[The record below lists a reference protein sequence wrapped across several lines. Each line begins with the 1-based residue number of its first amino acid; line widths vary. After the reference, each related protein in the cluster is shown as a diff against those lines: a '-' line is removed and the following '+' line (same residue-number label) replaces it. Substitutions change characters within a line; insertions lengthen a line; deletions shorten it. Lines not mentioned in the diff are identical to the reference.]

1 MHKSQAIAR
10 LIGPVLCAI
19 GLGMLTNGATY
30 HVMAGQ
36 FLATYPFI
44 YFSGILILVAGL
56 LILNNH
62 HVWTPDWRSVIT
74 VLGWL
79 MCIGGVFRILAPQ
92 LVVFLGTAVLAH
104 NGFFVGTGIVLLAFG
119 GFLTFK
125 GYAV

>member
-1 MHKSQAIAR
+1 MQESQAIAR
-10 LIGPVLCAI
+10 LVGPVLGAV

-30 HVMAGQ
+30 RVMGEQ

-44 YFSGILILVAGL
+44 YFSGILALVAGL
-56 LILNNH
+56 AILNIH
-62 HVWTPDWRSVIT
+62 HVWTPDWRSLVNA
-74 VLGWL
+74 LGWL

-92 LVVFLGTAVLAH
+92 LVVFLGTAVLAQS
-104 NGFFVGTGIVLLAFG
+104 GFFIGASIFLLALG

>member
-1 MHKSQAIAR
+1 MQKSQAIAR
-10 LIGPVLCAI
+10 LIGPVLCAV

-30 HVMAGQ
+30 RVMGGQ

-44 YFSGILILVAGL
+44 YFSGILILVSGL
-56 LILNNH
+56 FILNNH
-62 HVWTPDWRSVIT
+62 NVWTPDWRSVIT

-104 NGFFVGTGIVLLAFG
+104 SGFFVGAGIVLLALG

>member
-1 MHKSQAIAR
+1 MQKSQAIAR
-10 LIGPVLCAI
+10 LIGPVFGAV

-30 HVMAGQ
+30 RVMGGQ

-44 YFSGILILVAGL
+44 YFSGILFLITGL
-56 LILNNH
+56 AILNVHN
-62 HVWTPDWRSVIT
+62 VWTPDWRSVIT

-79 MCIGGVFRILAPQ
+79 LCISGVFRILAPQ
-92 LVVFLGTAVLAH
+92 LVVFLGMAVLAH
-104 NGFFVGTGIVLLAFG
+104 SGFFVGAGIVLLALG